1 MEFMVLQLE
10 LCLLPGL
17 YGSAYNLIFW
27 MVIEIIQQW
36 MDAGAPE
43 NRSSSDVNF
52 KLTHNHTKTVQR
64 KVLDS

>member
-43 NRSSSDVNF
+43 YRRGSYVNF
-52 KLTHNHTKTVQR
+52 KPTHNQTITFQR